1 MCNTYAEM
9 LGVGNKIFEA
19 RDSLGPVK
27 VFDNDYERY
36 LTFGSIYE
44 QSCQKKSDPGFLMH
58 EHTRA
63 MILPLVFH
71 TPKRAMV
78 LGLGGG
84 SLVNCLY
91 HRFPDITL
99 EAVERRQIVIDIARQ
114 YFLVPSDPRLTIR
127 CEDAGVFMEE
137 VGKGSVDLLFCDLF
151 NANGLDEVQRHP
163 GFLSDCHAMLS
174 ENGWV
179 AFNYFNGHAETLDA
193 IKSLEEQF
201 EAVFTCYL
209 FTGNLIVLAGK
220 QSPDKDHAGLVARA
234 KRLER
239 HLGFPL
245 VNHFLR
251 LNSVSQEN
259 RAWLNSPGPVF

>member
-1 MCNTYAEM
+1 MCNTYVEM
-9 LGVGNKIFEA
+9 LGVGNEIFEA

-27 VFDNDYERY
+27 VFDNNYERY

-63 MILPLVFH
+63 MILPLVFQD
-71 TPKRAMV
+71 PGRAVV

-91 HRFPDITL
+91 HRFPHITL
-99 EAVERRQIVIDIARQ
+99 EAVERRQIVIDIAQQ
-114 YFLVPSDPRLTIR
+114 YFSIPSDPRLTIR
-127 CEDAGVFMEE
+127 CQDARDFMK
-137 VGKGSVDLLFCDLF
+137 GTTNGSVDLLFCDLF

-163 GFLSDCHAMLS
+163 AFLSNCHAMLS
-174 ENGWV
+174 ENGWA
-179 AFNYFNGHAETLDA
+179 AFNYFNGHAETLEA

-201 EAVFTCYL
+201 DAVYTCYL
-209 FTGNLIVLAGK
+209 FTGNLIVLAAK
-220 QSPDKDHAGLVARA
+220 QSPNKDHADLVERV

-239 HLGFPL
+239 LLGFPI

-251 LNSVSQEN
+251 LTPLTQEN
-259 RAWLNSPGPVF
+259 RAWLNTPSPTF